1 MTRRRKAEMKVILSV
16 IFLVLSLLHS
26 VQGVGQCAEA
36 SFCGCQ
42 LQDASNN
49 SLIDV
54 ALEFVNKKYDY
65 NFINDR
71 DFCVSLNIGR

>member
-1 MTRRRKAEMKVILSV
+1 MKVILSV
-16 IFLVLSLLHS
+16 IFLVLSLLYG

-54 ALEFVNKKYDY
+54 GLEFVDIKYYY
-65 NFINDR
+65 NFINDC
-71 DFCVSLNIGR
+71 DFCISLNIGR